1 MLHHARGWNS
11 KASFEAN
18 FEAGVPDMKHVSLPA
33 MGVTPVTLV
42 PFGRRRKGLFASILD
57 ALHHSRQAQARR
69 VIKRYQHLID
79 RAERRRAELEGHD
92 NVGH

>member
-1 MLHHARGWNS
+1 
-11 KASFEAN
+11 
-18 FEAGVPDMKHVSLPA
+18 MKHVSLPA